1 MKKKQRGA
9 KWLWTASSY
18 VILKNGETIY
28 TENSVD
34 YIRERMNSGEK
45 LIWLDI
51 ATIISEKVTPF
62 NRDDIVDFGEIRR

>member
-1 MKKKQRGA
+1 MRKKGRGA
-9 KWLWTASSY
+9 NWLWTASSY

-34 YIRERMNSGEK
+34 YIRERMNAGEK
-45 LIWLDI
+45 LMWLDI

-62 NRDDIVDFGEIRR
+62 NKDDIIDFGEIRR